1 MPVIEWDKLE
11 DRTFEA
17 GVDRGVLFFPEGGG
31 VAWNGLTAVE
41 EISSTSS
48 EPVYFDG
55 VKLND
60 ILVYGDYSAVLR
72 AFTYPDEF
80 LQFSGIVEEQLG
92 MYIADQPVKTFH
104 LSYRTMIGSTGH
116 YKLHLLWNLTAI
128 PSTKV
133 YETLSLETSPTEFEW
148 TITAVPEPIDGYRPT
163 AHIILDSRKI
173 DRMLLEDIEIILY
186 GDPDDEERIPK
197 FPSLKGFVT
206 YVRKWDRFVIKDNGD
221 GTWTATSDS
230 EDYPIEMLD
239 ADTFQIISD
248 TAIYLDADTYEISS
262 SEKNEEDI

>member
-1 MPVIEWDKLE
+1 MPDIVWDRLE
-11 DRTFEA
+11 DRVFEA
-17 GVDRGVLFFPEGGG
+17 GVDRGVLYSPNGVG
-31 VAWNGLTAVE
+31 VAWNGLISVE
-41 EISSTSS
+41 ELASNST

-60 ILVYGDYSAVLR
+60 IVIYGDYSATLK
-72 AFTYPDEF
+72 AYTYPDEF
-80 LQFSGIVEEQLG
+80 LVFSGILEEQLG
-92 MYIADQPVKTFH
+92 MYITDQPISTFH
-104 LSYRTMIGSTGH
+104 LAYRTMIGSSGD

-133 YETLSLETSPTEFEW
+133 YETLSLDTSPVEFEW
-148 TITAVPEPIDGYRPT
+148 TITAVPERIDGYRPT
-163 AHIILDSRKI
+163 AHVILDSRKI
-173 DRMLLEDIEIILY
+173 DPLLLEDIETILY
-186 GDPDDEERIPK
+186 GDLEDEERSPTI
-197 FPSLKGFVT
+197 PSLKGFIT
-206 YVRKWDRFVIKDNGD
+206 YVRKWDRFIIKDNGD

-239 ADTFQIISD
+239 ANTFQIISD